1 MKFKI
6 DENLPV
12 DVVESLRNAGYDAA
26 TVWDEH
32 LNGAPDTEIADVC
45 KREERALITLD
56 TDFANIQNYPPQQ
69 FPGLIVLRLQRQD
82 KRHVLKM
89 LERLIPVF
97 ETEPIQH
104 LLWIVDE
111 THIRIR

>member
-12 DVVESLRNAGYDAA
+12 DVAESLRDAGYDAA
-26 TVWDEH
+26 TVWDER
-32 LNGAPDTEIADVC
+32 LNGASDAEIADVC
-45 KREERALITLD
+45 RREERALITLD
-56 TDFANIQNYPPQQ
+56 TDFANVQNYPPQQ

-82 KRHVLKM
+82 KRHVLKV

-97 ETEPIQH
+97 ETEPI
-104 LLWIVDE
+104 
-111 THIRIR
+111 

>member
-56 TDFANIQNYPPQQ
+56 TDFANI
-69 FPGLIVLRLQRQD
+69 
-82 KRHVLKM
+82 
-89 LERLIPVF
+89 
-97 ETEPIQH
+97 
-104 LLWIVDE
+104 
-111 THIRIR
+111 